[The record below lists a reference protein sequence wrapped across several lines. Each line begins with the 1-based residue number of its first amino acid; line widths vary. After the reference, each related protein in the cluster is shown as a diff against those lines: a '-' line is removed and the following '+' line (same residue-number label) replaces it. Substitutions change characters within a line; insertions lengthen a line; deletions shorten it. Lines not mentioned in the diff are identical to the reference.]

1 MKKENKA
8 TQQQLFEMLGKLDSN
23 YKQLI
28 SENQD
33 KWIQNAVNPEHKGFC
48 TPENKPSCTP
58 RRKALANRFKKGV
71 ENENANV
78 TDYQPKSDVYK
89 EKIDKIKK
97 TIDDL
102 YQEQDYNVLDTIYRL
117 FVSRKGTSNPT
128 TLQED
133 DRNDYGKKVEL
144 LKGKI
149 DFLYDNKHTDIID
162 KIDDI
167 VNKLFP
173 DNEPNKDLY
182 ENNFRKQTKLLT
194 EILHKENEK
203 NKIKLTEKGV
213 TAKTSLLT
221 EIISKNKKKNGI

>member
-33 KWIQNAVNPEHKGFC
+33 RWIQNTVNPEHAK
-48 TPENKPSCTP
+48 
-58 RRKALANRFKKGV
+58 
-71 ENENANV
+71 NEEVNV
-78 TDYQPKSDVYK
+78 RDFEPQSDVYK
-89 EKIDKIKK
+89 EKTDKIKR

-102 YQEQDYNVLDTIYRL
+102 FNNQDYDVLDTMYRL

-128 TLQED
+128 TLQENS
-133 DRNDYGKKVEL
+133 NDYQKKVEL

-149 DFLYDNKHTDIID
+149 DFLYDNNHTDIID

-182 ENNFRKQTKLLT
+182 ENNYRQQTKILT
-194 EILHKENEK
+194 EILHKKNEDD
-203 NKIKLTEKGV
+203 KIKLGKKAIET
-213 TAKTSLLT
+213 KTNLLT
-221 EIISKNKKKNGI
+221 EIINKNKKKNGI